1 MPDPS
6 LFRLITVCWLLIGVA
21 AFVALRF
28 LAAGY
33 GRYVSDRWGPRIP
46 ARAGWMVME
55 SVSLLL
61 FGALFFTSERVRQP
75 ASLLLFGL
83 WTVHYL
89 QRSYLYPL
97 RARMRQRQMPVSVVA
112 MAIGFNIVNA
122 SINGLWLFHLGPALG
137 PDWLRDPRLIAGT
150 LLFVAGMY
158 FNVSSDAQLRALRTA
173 DDSGYRVPPDI
184 GLFRWVSC
192 PNYLGEIVEW
202 CGWALATWSLA
213 GLSFAVW
220 TVCNLAP
227 RALTH
232 HRWYR
237 EQFADYPPQ
246 RRALIPFV
254 L

>member
-1 MPDPS
+1 MIDVD
-6 LFRLITVCWLLIGVA
+6 LFRALTVCWLLVAIA

-28 LAAGY
+28 RTAAY
-33 GRYVSDRWGPRIP
+33 GRYVGASQAPRIP
-46 ARAGWMVME
+46 ARVGWMAME

-61 FGALFFTSERVRQP
+61 FAGFFLASDRVRQP
-75 ASLLLFGL
+75 APLLLFGL
-83 WTVHYL
+83 WTLHYV

-97 RARMRQRQMPVSVVA
+97 RARMHQRQMPISVVGL
-112 MAIGFNIVNA
+112 AIGFNVVNA
-122 SINGLWLFHLGPALG
+122 SLNGYWLFHLGPPLG
-137 PDWLRDPRLIAGT
+137 PEWLRDPRLVIGA
-150 LLFVAGMY
+150 LLFVSGMY
-158 FNVSSDAQLRALRTA
+158 INVSSDAQLRALRTA
-173 DDSGYRVPPDI
+173 GDSGYRVPPAV

-227 RALTH
+227 RALAH

-237 EQFADYPPQ
+237 QQFADYPAR